1 MGGLSSTHYSLSST
15 CDSRRYFSKEKY
27 LTCVLVGVLP
37 PDLDGMVILV
47 VMVVVLVAA
56 RW

>member
-1 MGGLSSTHYSLSST
+1 MGGLLSTHYGLSST

-37 PDLDGMVILV
+37 LYFDGMVVLV